1 MPLPKIKDAK
11 GAITMQILH
20 QLTIII
26 HPELLNSLEST
37 VRIENPPYM
46 PLTIENIGLW
56 GLPALSRRGREH
68 PYSRPYSS
76 HHGTTQSRRKK
87 AASDTKDSE
96 PAAKIKSEIGQRLS
110 Y

>member
-46 PLTIENIGLW
+46 PLTIENIGL
-56 GLPALSRRGREH
+56 
-68 PYSRPYSS
+68 
-76 HHGTTQSRRKK
+76 
-87 AASDTKDSE
+87 
-96 PAAKIKSEIGQRLS
+96 
-110 Y
+110 